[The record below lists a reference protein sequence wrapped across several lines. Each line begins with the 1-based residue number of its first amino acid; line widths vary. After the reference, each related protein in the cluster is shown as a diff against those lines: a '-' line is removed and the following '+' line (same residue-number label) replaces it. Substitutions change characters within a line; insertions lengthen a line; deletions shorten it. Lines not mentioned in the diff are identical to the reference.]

1 MPAAVTTGNS
11 VYPALFCIVKS
22 DEKSAER
29 LHEAVKSA
37 AISAKLTGLG
47 PRPRPQPEA
56 QSGAENKPGGN
67 PMRTFAVACAV
78 LSFLLSF
85 NSASRSQTYPD
96 RAITVIVPYAPGGNT
111 DVIARIV
118 LEGMGQILGQRF
130 VIENIGGAGG
140 TTGSARGARA
150 TPDGY
155 TLLVGQMGTHAASVG
170 LYGDKLPY
178 HPLTDFEH
186 VTQFTDTP
194 IGVFVK
200 KDFPA
205 RSLQELVAI
214 LKKDAPK
221 LSNGHGG
228 VGATSHVSCLLF
240 TALVGARSPMV
251 AYRGSGPALNDL
263 ITGQY
268 DFLCDQIPH
277 TIGHVE
283 AGSIRILAV
292 AQTDRASVLPNVPTT
307 VESGMPQFQ
316 ASGWNAM
323 FAPKGTPKAM
333 VDKLADAASKALDDP
348 ATRKR
353 LQDIGAIVPP
363 RERRGPQALRDFV
376 ASEIDKWTPV
386 IKASG
391 VALN

>member
-1 MPAAVTTGNS
+1 
-11 VYPALFCIVKS
+11 
-22 DEKSAER
+22 
-29 LHEAVKSA
+29 
-37 AISAKLTGLG
+37 
-47 PRPRPQPEA
+47 
-56 QSGAENKPGGN
+56 
-67 PMRTFAVACAV
+67 MRTFAVVFAA
-78 LSFLLSF
+78 LAYLAAFISPT
-85 NSASRSQTYPD
+85 ASQTYPD

-118 LEGMGQILGQRF
+118 LEGMSQNLGQRF
-130 VIENIGGAGG
+130 VIENVGGAGG
-140 TTGSARGARA
+140 TTGSARAARA
-150 TPDGY
+150 APDGY

-170 LYGDKLPY
+170 LYGSKLPY

-194 IGVFVK
+194 IGVFVR

-205 RSLQELVAI
+205 RSLAELMDI
-214 LKKDAPK
+214 LKKDASK

-228 VGATSHVSCLLF
+228 VGATSHVSCLFF

-277 TIGHVE
+277 TIGHIE

-292 AQTDRASVLPNVPTT
+292 AQTERATVLPNVPTT
-307 VESGMPQFQ
+307 SESGLPQFQ

-323 FAPKGTPKAM
+323 FAPKGTPQHM
-333 VDKLADAASKALDDP
+333 IDKLADAASKALDDP
-348 ATRKR
+348 AVRKR

-363 RERRGPQALRDFV
+363 PQRRGPQALRDFV
-376 ASEIDKWTPV
+376 SAEIDKWTPV
-386 IKASG
+386 IKAAG
-391 VALN
+391 AGLN

>member
-1 MPAAVTTGNS
+1 MRS
-11 VYPALFCIVKS
+11 V
-22 DEKSAER
+22 
-29 LHEAVKSA
+29 
-37 AISAKLTGLG
+37 
-47 PRPRPQPEA
+47 
-56 QSGAENKPGGN
+56 
-67 PMRTFAVACAV
+67 AVACAV
-78 LSFLLSF
+78 LASLFSL
-85 NSASRSQTYPD
+85 NSPSLSQTWPD
-96 RAITVIVPYAPGGNT
+96 RTITVIVPYAPGGNT

-118 LEGMGQILGQRF
+118 LEGMSQVLGQRF
-130 VIENIGGAGG
+130 VIENVGGAGG

-205 RSLQELVAI
+205 RTLQELMDV
-214 LKKDAPK
+214 LKKDAAK

-283 AGSIRILAV
+283 AGSVRILAV
-292 AQTDRASVLPNVPTT
+292 AQNERASVLPNVPTT
-307 VESGMPQFQ
+307 VEAGLPKFQ

-348 ATRKR
+348 TTRKR
-353 LQDIGAIVPP
+353 LEDIGAIVPP
-363 RERRGPQALRDFV
+363 KERRGPQALRDFV
-376 ASEIDKWTPV
+376 AAEIDKWTPV
-386 IKASG
+386 IKAAGAG
-391 VALN
+391 VN